1 MKFIVE
7 FVVMQERHGES
18 SPFNQLNRIPHISQE
33 SAEAAIERFI
43 QRADPLTGT
52 PDLWIRKT
60 YKGR

>member
-18 SPFNQLNRIPHISQE
+18 SSFNQLNRTPHVSQE
-33 SAEAAIERFI
+33 SAEAAIEKFI
-43 QRADPLTGT
+43 ERADPFAGI